1 MRLLRSSLRKL
12 VGRPATG
19 RIVLLLA
26 AFLALIYLSLG
37 LSSTAVSGSASK
49 ASIAAMLT
57 FPDAHASLAGMLL
70 IFCGMAGA
78 AYAGVIA
85 GSEWSWNT
93 FRVALTRGE
102 SRVRYVVGLFVAIA
116 VLAFVAWIL
125 LYVLGV
131 ALILVAAALGG
142 SPAGAPLAGTEL
154 GRVGVLVLSGG
165 WAVLMEVAIGFGV
178 AFVARSSVA
187 GIAAV
192 VGLFF
197 VERFA
202 EMFVPADVL
211 RFAPISAAEDLVAA
225 AGRAGL
231 DGGLMLPLVVTSI
244 YLLLAVGVA
253 GLAARRAEV
262 A

>member
-1 MRLLRSSLRKL
+1 MRLLRSSLLKL
-12 VGRPATG
+12 VRRPATG
-19 RIVLLLA
+19 RTFVLLV
-26 AFLALIYLSLG
+26 AFLALIYVSLG
-37 LSSTAVSGSASK
+37 LSSAGTSGASAE
-49 ASIAAMLT
+49 SIGAMLA

-78 AYAGVIA
+78 AYAGVVA

-102 SRVRYVVGLFVAIA
+102 FRVRYVLGLFLAIA
-116 VLAFVAWIL
+116 LLAVAAWVV

-131 ALILVAAALGG
+131 VLILSAATLGG
-142 SPAGAPLAGTEL
+142 TPAGDPFASAT
-154 GRVGVLVLSGG
+154 VGGLLVLIVSGG

-178 AFVARSSVA
+178 AFAARSPVA

-197 VERFA
+197 AERFA
-202 EMFVPADVL
+202 EMFVPADLL
-211 RFAPISAAEDLVAA
+211 RLGPITAAENLVTT
-225 AGRAGL
+225 AGKAGL
-231 DGGLMLPLVVTSI
+231 DGDLAGPLMVTTLYLVVAI
-244 YLLLAVGVA
+244 ALAA
-253 GLAARRAEV
+253 IAARRSEV